1 MLKTKLLIKTLT
13 YVLLNFY
20 ILCLGNPEAPAITS
34 GVLSDSESSYRLV
47 WKEQPNQNI
56 SAYQILY
63 RKLPVS
69 NIEILF

>member
-13 YVLLNFY
+13 YLLFNIY

-69 NIEILF
+69 NNVILF